1 MLDVVMELEHIL
13 EKMPETGADFSEPES
28 RSFVKSSST
37 PSLYSSSNVQRND
50 LSSDLDLY
58 ETDITWDKYHPRE
71 LPPQVDNTF
80 DSSQPTRCIPKSLGQ
95 HIPSTQVFPIIP
107 KSVEL
112 LNDPTFD
119 SRLNFYDSGMDIAVV
134 WRVTLQLQNQF
145 CFVENVFWVMDFILT
160 VATRC
165 ILCQL
170 DVSELISR
178 K

>member
-58 ETDITWDKYHPRE
+58 ETDITWDKYHPRG
-71 LPPQVDNTF
+71 LIIPLIHLNLLVVSLSLL
-80 DSSQPTRCIPKSLGQ
+80 DSIFLQ
-95 HIPSTQVFPIIP
+95 HKFFPIIP